1 MLFLSKDIQVIS
13 EPYTFKDRQA
23 MYYHI
28 CGDIQFRDYLVLK
41 ERNCI

>member
-1 MLFLSKDIQVIS
+1 MLFLSKDTQVIS

-23 MYYHI
+23 LSFQI
-28 CGDIQFRDYLVLK
+28 WGDTQLRRYLVLK